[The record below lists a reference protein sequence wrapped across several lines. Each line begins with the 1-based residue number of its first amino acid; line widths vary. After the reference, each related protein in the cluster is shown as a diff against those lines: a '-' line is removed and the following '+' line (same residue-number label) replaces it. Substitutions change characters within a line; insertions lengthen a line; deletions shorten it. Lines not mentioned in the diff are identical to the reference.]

1 MEIKYKI
8 PRLEIETIVDGV
20 ITVKQS
26 IILKCLEEC
35 DGHCTVVTHISN
47 V

>member
-1 MEIKYKI
+1 
-8 PRLEIETIVDGV
+8 VDGV